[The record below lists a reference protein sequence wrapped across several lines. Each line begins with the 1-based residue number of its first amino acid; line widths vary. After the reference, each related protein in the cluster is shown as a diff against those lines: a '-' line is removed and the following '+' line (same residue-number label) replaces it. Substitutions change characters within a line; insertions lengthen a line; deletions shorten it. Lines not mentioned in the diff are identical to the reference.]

1 MSLGPLVQGYT
12 DHFSGNR
19 FIWTGWSILLALF
32 STWSFPFPK
41 TNPLSEQPNDNLKTE
56 TPINHYFRFEWRS
69 GSERKEDW
77 FTKSISLNNNRLLIV
92 YVNSDGLSSFII
104 ILGNFGDESWI
115 CIFGLTHAGS
125 WITMMNQKISNN
137 PFKNSLSEPVHSTK
151 EIILAL

>member
-1 MSLGPLVQGYT
+1 MAFFEDTRTTCPLTTGPDHLNRLVNPFLNLTIQISKNQPFSLSWHL
-12 DHFSGNR
+12 
-19 FIWTGWSILLALF
+19 
-32 STWSFPFPK
+32 
-41 TNPLSEQPNDNLKTE
+41 NDNLKTE